1 VSSEDVPRFL
11 YEGSSIT
18 AVSPEFAPTTGGTL
32 ITLYANDFGAKR
44 GALEVSNAAFSL
56 IFH

>member
-1 VSSEDVPRFL
+1 MSSEDVPRFL

-32 ITLYANDFGAKR
+32 ITLYANDFGAKS
-44 GALEVSNAAFSL
+44 GPLEVSNAASS
-56 IFH
+56 